1 MDVGDVMRRD
11 LVSVGTDTSL
21 RRAAE
26 LMTSRKVGCAIV
38 RTDDNPGIISERD
51 ILRAVAEGADPESK
65 TVGDYMTWD
74 AVVAFPSWDLG
85 KAISTMI
92 EGGFRHLIVVD
103 DGIEVGVLSIRDL
116 AAQLVKGTQAQD
128 T

>member
-11 LVSVGTDTSL
+11 LVIVGTDTSL
-21 RRAAE
+21 RKAAE
-26 LMTSRKVGCAIV
+26 LMTSRKVGSAIV

-74 AVVAFPSWDLG
+74 AVVAFPSWNLD

-116 AAQLVKGTQAQD
+116 AAQLVSG
-128 T
+128 

>member
-1 MDVGDVMRRD
+1 MHVGDVMRRD

-21 RRAAE
+21 RQAAE

-51 ILRAVAEGADPESK
+51 ILRAVAEGADPEAK

-116 AAQLVKGTQAQD
+116 AAQLVSGSQ
-128 T
+128 